1 MSRTPQKEAEH
12 LTCGRVVLLSE
23 RDGKRIETNIVG
35 MRRLLPVLG
44 RCGV

>member
-12 LTCGRVVLLSE
+12 PTCGRVVLLSE
-23 RDGKRIETNIVG
+23 RDFKRIETHIAG
-35 MRRLLPVLG
+35 LRLLLPVFG